1 MLKWRKRNQTG
12 AKCCGF
18 TLIELLV
25 VIAIIGVLAGLLL
38 PALQKARE
46 KAKLSTCLS
55 NNKQIGLMF
64 QMYTDDNN
72 GRYPPYT
79 NYDLYPTPNDP
90 NRNWWPAR
98 LSEAY
103 IDGHV
108 GTSWEFMA
116 PKMFY
121 CPNQKT
127 KTCYQDVSYGYNYT
141 EFDPSLDGTRV
152 AQANDIDKIGETVLL
167 CEARANNERNKF
179 YNDVGIH
186 GIPKPMGGRSRVTTA
201 LWMADRHP
209 LGGDDNV
216 VAGEEKGK
224 VVVCWADGHATIEGR
239 KKMLDGVA
247 LWYINKAGVPN
258 Q

>member
-1 MLKWRKRNQTG
+1 MINRRS
-12 AKCCGF
+12 GF

-46 KAKLSTCLS
+46 RAKLTTCLS

-72 GRYPPYT
+72 GHYPPYT
-79 NYDLYPTPNDP
+79 NYDLYPNANDP
-90 NRNWWPAR
+90 HRNWWPAR

-108 GTSWEFMA
+108 GTSFEFPA

-121 CPNQKT
+121 CPNQKE
-127 KTCYQDVSYGYNYT
+127 KSSYQVVSYGYNYT
-141 EFDPSLDGTRV
+141 EFDPSLDGKRV
-152 AQANDIDKIGETVLL
+152 ARTNDIDKIGETVLL
-167 CEARANNERNKF
+167 CEARWNDGRNTF
-179 YNDVGIH
+179 DNDLGIH
-186 GIPKPMGGRSRVTTA
+186 GIPKPTGSNRARATTA

-209 LGGDDNV
+209 LGGDDDAE
-216 VAGEEKGK
+216 AGKETGK
-224 VVVCWADGHATIEGR
+224 VVVCWADSHATIEGR
-239 KKMLDGVA
+239 RKMLDRPA
-247 LWYINKAGVPN
+247 QWYINKAAAPR